1 MNSTTD
7 NPQNSKPSREELLM
21 KLRGKVSNKQA
32 GRMNKA
38 FKEKKV
44 AEITEQMTNGNE
56 EMKKQINKALKQVK
70 NKNKKK
76 SNAGKTMEDRIKD
89 IQKDFMPK
97 MNIENKEVSE

>member
-1 MNSTTD
+1 MNSTND
-7 NPQNSKPSREELLM
+7 KSINKPSREELLM

-44 AEITEQMTNGNE
+44 AEITEKMTNGNE
-56 EMKKQINKALKQVK
+56 EMKKQINKAMKQVK

-76 SNAGKTMEDRIKD
+76 SNAGKTMEERLKD
-89 IQKDFMPK
+89 IEKNFMPK
-97 MNIENKEVSE
+97 MNMENKEVSE

>member
-21 KLRGKVSNKQA
+21 KLRGKVSNKQV

-44 AEITEQMTNGNE
+44 AEITEKMTNGNE
-56 EMKKQINKALKQVK
+56 EMKKQINKAMKQVK

-76 SNAGKTMEDRIKD
+76 SNAGKTMEERIKD
-89 IQKDFMPK
+89 IEKDFMPK
-97 MNIENKEVSE
+97 MNIENKEVIE

>member
-1 MNSTTD
+1 MNSTND
-7 NPQNSKPSREELLM
+7 KPVNKPSREELLM

-44 AEITEQMTNGNE
+44 AEITEKMTNGNE
-56 EMKKQINKALKQVK
+56 EMKKQINKAMKQVK

-76 SNAGKTMEDRIKD
+76 SNAGKTMEERIKD
-89 IQKDFMPK
+89 IEKDFMPK
-97 MNIENKEVSE
+97 MNMENKEVPE

>member
-1 MNSTTD
+1 MNSTND
-7 NPQNSKPSREELLM
+7 KSVNKPSREELLM

-44 AEITEQMTNGNE
+44 AEITEKMTNGNE
-56 EMKKQINKALKQVK
+56 EMKKQINKAMKQVK

-76 SNAGKTMEDRIKD
+76 SNAGKTMEERLKD
-89 IQKDFMPK
+89 IEKDFMPK
-97 MNIENKEVSE
+97 MNMENKEVSE

>member
-1 MNSTTD
+1 MNSTND
-7 NPQNSKPSREELLM
+7 KSVNKPSREELLM

-56 EMKKQINKALKQVK
+56 EMKKQINKAMKQVK

-76 SNAGKTMEDRIKD
+76 SNAGKTMEERIKD
-89 IQKDFMPK
+89 IEKDFMPK
-97 MNIENKEVSE
+97 MNIENKEVPE

>member
-1 MNSTTD
+1 MNTNTE
-7 NPQNSKPSREELLM
+7 NIKPSREELLM

-44 AEITEQMTNGNE
+44 AEITEKMTNGNE
-56 EMKKQINKALKQVK
+56 EMKKQINKAMKQVK

-76 SNAGKTMEDRIKD
+76 SNAGKTMEERLKD
-89 IQKDFMPK
+89 IEKDFMPK
-97 MNIENKEVSE
+97 MNMENKEVSE

>member
-1 MNSTTD
+1 MNTS
-7 NPQNSKPSREELLM
+7 NNSENKKPSRQELLM

-44 AEITEQMTNGNE
+44 AEITEKMTNGNE
-56 EMKKQINKALKQVK
+56 EMKKQINKAMKQVK

-76 SNAGKTMEDRIKD
+76 SNAGKTMEERLKD
-89 IQKDFMPK
+89 IEKNFMPK
-97 MNIENKEVSE
+97 MNINDNKEVYE

>member
-1 MNSTTD
+1 MNSTND
-7 NPQNSKPSREELLM
+7 KSVNKPSREELLM

-44 AEITEQMTNGNE
+44 AEITEKMTNGNE
-56 EMKKQINKALKQVK
+56 EMKKQINKAMKQVK

-76 SNAGKTMEDRIKD
+76 SNAGKTMEERIKD
-89 IQKDFMPK
+89 IEKDFMPK
-97 MNIENKEVSE
+97 MNMENKEVSE

>member
-1 MNSTTD
+1 MNSTND
-7 NPQNSKPSREELLM
+7 KSVNKPSREELLM

-44 AEITEQMTNGNE
+44 AEITEKMTNGNE
-56 EMKKQINKALKQVK
+56 EMKKQINKAMKQVK

-76 SNAGKTMEDRIKD
+76 SNAGKTMEERLKD
-89 IQKDFMPK
+89 IEKNFMPK

>member
-1 MNSTTD
+1 MNSTND
-7 NPQNSKPSREELLM
+7 KSINKPSREELLM

-44 AEITEQMTNGNE
+44 AEITEKMTNGNE
-56 EMKKQINKALKQVK
+56 EMKKQINKAMKQVK

-76 SNAGKTMEDRIKD
+76 SNAGKTMEERLKEIEKN
-89 IQKDFMPK
+89 FMPK
-97 MNIENKEVSE
+97 MNMKNKEVSE

>member
-1 MNSTTD
+1 MNSTND
-7 NPQNSKPSREELLM
+7 KSVNKPSREELLM

-44 AEITEQMTNGNE
+44 AEITEKMTNGNE
-56 EMKKQINKALKQVK
+56 EMKKQINKAMKQVK

-76 SNAGKTMEDRIKD
+76 SNAGKTMEERIKD
-89 IQKDFMPK
+89 IEKDFMPK
-97 MNIENKEVSE
+97 MNIENKEVIE

>member
-1 MNSTTD
+1 MNSTND
-7 NPQNSKPSREELLM
+7 KSVNKPSREELLM

-44 AEITEQMTNGNE
+44 AEITEKMTNGNE
-56 EMKKQINKALKQVK
+56 EMKKQINKAMKQVK

-76 SNAGKTMEDRIKD
+76 SNAGKTMEERLKD
-89 IQKDFMPK
+89 IEKNFMPK
-97 MNIENKEVSE
+97 MNMENKEVSE